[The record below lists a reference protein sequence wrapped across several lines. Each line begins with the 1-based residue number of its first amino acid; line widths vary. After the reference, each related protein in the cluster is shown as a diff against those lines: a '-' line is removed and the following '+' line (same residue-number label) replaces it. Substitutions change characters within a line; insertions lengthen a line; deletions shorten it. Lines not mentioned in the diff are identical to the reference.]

1 MKAFRKQYKYIERI
15 IVMTKPISEKISELR
30 KSCSLTQEQLG
41 AKLGVSNQAVSKW
54 EKGESMPDIMLL
66 PKLCSIL
73 GISIDSLLEMP
84 EKAMPDNIV
93 SNFCRHAEVNGKSSV
108 LIDAFS
114 RMFHNSDKSL
124 KENWVEF
131 GANYLR
137 IFDDYGMGF
146 VVAGKDYLDACLNGD
161 MEDILYIMRIL
172 CSENLLSVLRI
183 ISIDKAV
190 TREEIAAL
198 TGLDEDAIN
207 RILTGFFK
215 RGIIVCE
222 KDSSGK
228 RGYLQGDAMA
238 GIYMILAGCQVLSD
252 NGAINGYKR
261 FTRMSEETP

>member
-1 MKAFRKQYKYIERI
+1 MIKS
-15 IVMTKPISEKISELR
+15 ISEKISELR
-30 KSCSLTQEQLG
+30 KSRSLTQEQLG
-41 AKLGVSNQAVSKW
+41 AELGVSNQAVSKW

-66 PKLCSIL
+66 PKLCAIL
-73 GISIDSLLEMP
+73 GISIDSLFEMS
-84 EKAMPDNIV
+84 ENTINNNII
-93 SNFCRHAEVNGKSSV
+93 SDFCRHAEVNGKSSV
-108 LIDAFS
+108 LINAFS
-114 RMFHNSDKSL
+114 RIFNNAGKSS

-137 IFDDYGMGF
+137 VFDNYGMGV
-146 VVAGKDYLDACLNGD
+146 VVAGRDYLNLCLQND

-172 CSENLLSVLRI
+172 CSENLLSVLRT

-190 TREEIAAL
+190 TREEIIAL
-198 TGLDEDAIN
+198 TGLDEDVIN

-222 KDSSGK
+222 KDNSGK

-238 GIYMILAGCQVLSD
+238 GIYIILAGCQVLSD

-261 FTRMSEETP
+261 FTRMNEETL